1 MKKHILFI
9 AMALPQINCHSQ
21 NKSFMEGIHY
31 FTAASNYR
39 VAEISVENGKL
50 SLTEKRGNTIIE
62 SSGYMVEKTVEK
74 AGFELLY
81 VQQTQPLARAL
92 PGVPQN
98 RYSLFVFAFSKD
110 KTTLSVLHENRIL
123 YASLDECEQA
133 NRDVNFNLKY
143 FYTCYDKGR
152 FASLLALPGFANADK
167 EKATEFVKEFDRQVQ
182 QSRDK
187 ILNTKIMDIYGV
199 AYLQDITTRSM
210 INIQMSPAVTIQQWN
225 NKLAEYHLAIEK
237 VPNYSSA
244 NKREAKSSSG
254 LAAPRVGH

>member
-1 MKKHILFI
+1 MKKYIMCI
-9 AMALPQINCHSQ
+9 VMALPQISCHSQ
-21 NKSFMEGIHY
+21 NKRFMEDVHY
-31 FTAASNYR
+31 FTVASNHR

-62 SSGYMVEKTVEK
+62 SSGYMIEKTAEK

-81 VQQTQPLARAL
+81 VQQTQLLAKAL
-92 PGVPQN
+92 PGVPQK

-123 YASLDECEQA
+123 YASLAECEQA

-143 FYTCYDKGR
+143 FYTCYDKDQ
-152 FASLLALPGFANADK
+152 FASLQAFPGFANADK
-167 EKATEFVKEFDRQVQ
+167 EKAAQFVKEFDRQVQ

-187 ILNTKIMDIYGV
+187 ILNTKIMDIYGA
-199 AYLQDITTRSM
+199 AYLQDITTRTM

-225 NKLAEYHLAIEK
+225 DKLAKYHLAVAK
-237 VPNYSSA
+237 VPNYSST

-254 LAAPRVGH
+254 LVAPRVEH